1 MVTEPDRSEAQAPA
15 GAGVPPEPRAERL
28 RRRTRRTVFYAWAF
42 LLVALLVVLV
52 GLIASNTRK
61 VEVSWV
67 FGSTRQSLVWIIL
80 ATAIVGWLAG
90 LVTSAIFR
98 RRTRRTA
105 DRALPAPRV
114 DA

>member
-1 MVTEPDRSEAQAPA
+1 VAKSERMSEPDSGLVQTTATTS
-15 GAGVPPEPRAERL
+15 EPRAERL
-28 RRRTRRTVFYAWAF
+28 RRGTRRAGLYTWAC

-52 GLIASNTRK
+52 ALTIANTRE

-90 LVTSAIFR
+90 IVTSMLVR
-98 RRTRRTA
+98 RRTRRGH
-105 DRALPAPRV
+105 R
-114 DA
+114 